1 MSVNGLRSGAVALV
15 ALAIGPLSVPG
26 AVGGGSIVPG
36 SNVTLYQVAI
46 TANTLKPSAC
56 AGITL
61 TTVIAGNTGTSAAN
75 LLLGSAAANSMSAGG
90 GNDCVLGGGG
100 NDSINCGGGTD
111 VAIGGPGTD
120 RFSSNCETRI
130 Q

>member
-1 MSVNGLRSGAVALV
+1 VALV
-15 ALAIGPLSVPG
+15 LGLLPVSG
-26 AVGGGSIVPG
+26 AGGAGNTVPG
-36 SNVTLYQVAI
+36 SNAARYATAI
-46 TANTLKPSAC
+46 TANTLKPLDC

-61 TTVIAGNTGTSAAN
+61 TTVVAGNTGTSGAN

-100 NDSINCGGGTD
+100 NDSINCGSGTD
-111 VAIGGPGTD
+111 IAIGGPGTD
-120 RFSSNCETRI
+120 TFSSNCETRI

>member
-1 MSVNGLRSGAVALV
+1 MTAGRPGNVAVLV
-15 ALAIGPLSVPG
+15 ALAFGALPMNSALSAGNTVPASRATG
-26 AVGGGSIVPG
+26 
-36 SNVTLYQVAI
+36 YQASI
-46 TANTLKPSAC
+46 TANTLKPAAC

-61 TTVIAGNTGTSAAN
+61 TTIVAGVSGTSGAD
-75 LLLGSAAANSMSAGG
+75 LLLGSAAANSMTGSG

-100 NDSINCGGGTD
+100 NDSISCGTGID

-120 RFSSNCETRI
+120 TFNSDCETQI